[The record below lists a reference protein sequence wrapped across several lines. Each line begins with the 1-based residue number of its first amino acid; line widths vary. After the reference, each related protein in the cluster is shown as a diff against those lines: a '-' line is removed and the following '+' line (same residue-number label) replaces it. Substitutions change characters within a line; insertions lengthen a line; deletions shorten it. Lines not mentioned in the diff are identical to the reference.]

1 MIIFHVFLKNNL
13 LVTNPKAKPRRE
25 CDWDHES
32 MDPEPPGLASSMNT
46 AYALADCS
54 QDYPRRKQPGVKTR
68 RSGLCQC
75 RP

>member
-25 CDWDHES
+25 CDWHHES
-32 MDPEPPGLASSMNT
+32 MDLGTPGLASSMNA

-54 QDYPRRKQPGVKTR
+54 
-68 RSGLCQC
+68 
-75 RP
+75 

>member
-25 CDWDHES
+25 YDWDRDS
-32 MDPEPPGLASSMNT
+32 MDLGTPGLASGMNT

-54 QDYPRRKQPGVKTR
+54 
-68 RSGLCQC
+68 
-75 RP
+75 